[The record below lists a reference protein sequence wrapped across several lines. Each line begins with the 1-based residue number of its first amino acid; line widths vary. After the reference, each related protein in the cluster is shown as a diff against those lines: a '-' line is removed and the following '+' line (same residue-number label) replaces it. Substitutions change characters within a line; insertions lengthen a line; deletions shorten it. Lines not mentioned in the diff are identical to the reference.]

1 MKITA
6 STVQQLLITD
16 VAGLDPIRVLIEDLA
31 PGKGLLTVCCFH
43 NAWAMAFTGYW
54 GAMSDCT
61 LTQFLVDCD
70 PDYIAGNLEWALP
83 KTRKQTKYL
92 TRIVVAMQAALREL
106 APSAAETA

>member
-1 MKITA
+1 MHITS
-6 STVQQLLITD
+6 STVQQLLITG
-16 VAGLDPIRVLIEDLA
+16 VSGLDPIRVLIEDLE

-54 GAMSDCT
+54 GAMSSRT

-92 TRIVVAMQAALREL
+92 NRIVVAMQAALREL